1 MCLFLPLFLL
11 ISSQLVGFLYLFQ
24 IAIEINDDDV
34 WTKSFRREEE
44 YPMTIVLLRSIGNAL
59 PPRHQISQT
68 LDNLN
73 FTLTYEKS
81 FPNVIKHWV
90 LNRFVEKEV
99 ERQVVELLDQ
109 YRQNYTII
117 PFDLKEYSELKLDFD
132 LFEPGGQLDYVHDIK
147 YFRNDMD
154 HKMFKQA
161 IEVEKNLYVCNV
173 NGARNKMIDIGL
185 SMGATWIL
193 PWDGNCFITNYAF
206 WYIQNQLAKEKGK
219 YVVTPTHR
227 VVGENSQILDSK
239 YRREPSEEPMIS
251 FRKDAVGRFHPRLW
265 YGRRDKVELLW
276 RMNVSGPWDSWSNFS
291 VWEQEKLLLPRLSSL
306 TDSGGGNVSKVG
318 WTYRL
323 NSGNPHLEGSVN
335 NSKRMLART
344 ESVTLMFDKLDYRV
358 VTELFGFSENSLLFY
373 NESSLAEDR
382 RLFKSKDPQISSLR
396 AQLLQLAD
404 HSLSF
409 GPWSVMDK
417 PKSSCSLSNN
427 CHDYYSWQPYVWI
440 LRGKEVKKTKYV
452 WRDSVMLPA
461 TLFNG
466 IASQRFDRTRLCYMQ
481 YNTTTL
487 TLAYFM
493 TGNMTYASHAA
504 EAVRTWFIR
513 NETRMNPHM
522 QYARVY
528 HWIANETESND
539 GIREM
544 KDVYYFL
551 DAVRILRQA
560 GTLSDEDQLALHE
573 WFTLYLFWL
582 ESSRK
587 GRNEYTAPNNIG
599 VYFDIQI
606 VSVAAFVNDTKTMLW
621 YLDRSVSRLKTQVN
635 QSGAMPWELRR
646 ANCEH
651 YQLVALQGW
660 FTLARIGKIVGRN
673 LWDAYPEIVDGMHLS
688 ALCRAAYYAI
698 PFFRP
703 REECPGNK
711 RPENPRRWW
720 PLWYEAQLNCPGL
733 PTANGNG
740 LSPLNSDSN
749 GGEFLKP
756 FKKPP
761 PTSRFSMPSM
771 FHPYDGIAP
780 FWNLGLAGS

>member
-396 AQLLQLAD
+396 ALLLQLAD
-404 HSLSF
+404 HSLYL

-417 PKSSCSLSNN
+417 PKNNCASSKN
-427 CHDYYSWQPYVWI
+427 CHDYFSRHPHIVS
-440 LRGKEVKKTKYV
+440 RVGKEGKKILVSQEWTIV
-452 WRDSVMLPA
+452 PDAMLDGNSSH
-461 TLFNG
+461 L
-466 IASQRFDRTRLCYMQ
+466 FDRTRLCSMQ
-481 YNTTTL
+481 YTTTTL
-487 TLAYFM
+487 ALAYFV
-493 TGNMTYASHAA
+493 TRNMTYASRAA
-504 EAVRTWFIR
+504 ELVQTWFIR

-522 QYARVY
+522 QYAQV
-528 HWIANETESND
+528 EPGPKVKSKPPPQ
-539 GIREM
+539 GIIEM

-560 GTLSDEDQLALHE
+560 GTFSDEDQLALRE
-573 WFTLYLFWL
+573 WFRRYLLWL
-582 ESSRK
+582 EASK
-587 GRNEYTAPNNIG
+587 QGKKEYLAMNSNG
-599 VYFDIQI
+599 VYYDIQI
-606 VSVAAFVNDTKTMLW
+606 ITVAAFVNDTKTMLW

-673 LWDAYPEIVDGMHLS
+673 FWDAYPEVVDGMHLS

-711 RPENPRRWW
+711 LSPNATRWW

-733 PTANGNG
+733 SMANGSE
-740 LSPLNSDSN
+740 LSVVISESK
-749 GGEFLKP
+749 GGKFLKP
-756 FKKPP
+756 FKIAPP
-761 PTSRFSMPSM
+761 SSRFSMPSV

-780 FWNLGLAGS
+780 WWNLGLSGR